1 MGKKEILKVVMTNFN
16 YVFEVD
22 GIKYDFNIEYSV
34 ETYGKSGEEKIFPK
48 IKSIKICDSNLE
60 LKPLLDFNL
69 IEEIKSII
77 FKALNN
83 IN

>member
-1 MGKKEILKVVMTNFN
+1 MTNFN

-48 IKSIKICDSNLE
+48 
-60 LKPLLDFNL
+60 
-69 IEEIKSII
+69 
-77 FKALNN
+77 
-83 IN
+83 